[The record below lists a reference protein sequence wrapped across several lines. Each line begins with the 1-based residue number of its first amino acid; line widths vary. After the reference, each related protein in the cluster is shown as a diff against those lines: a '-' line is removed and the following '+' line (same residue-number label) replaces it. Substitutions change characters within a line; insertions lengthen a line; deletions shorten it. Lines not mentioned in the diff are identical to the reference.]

1 MEKVRIIYN
10 RGLNKESYRNRVVEK
25 ENEDRIGNS
34 YNLRQIRV
42 ELTHDCPLNCL
53 HCSACASNSNP
64 SQLPME
70 RIIGVI
76 NEFARMG
83 GKEVVITGGEPLVY
97 PGLLK
102 VLESS
107 NTAGLKSILYTSGVT
122 RNGKECRCI
131 NDEELKRMK
140 PLLSRIVFSLYSA
153 IEEKHNQITQ
163 TEESF
168 TMTLDTIRKS
178 IILGIPTDIHF
189 VPMKINYGD
198 LPGVAELCYI
208 LGARKI
214 CVLRFVPHGRG
225 KGYVN
230 DLLPTINDYR
240 IFAQLIEMTK
250 RRYAGFLDIGAA
262 FSALISSV
270 SNACSAATGKI
281 VVTADGYVAPCDGF
295 KNFENPSKLWNINNK
310 PLVEIYTNSP
320 LLRLVRIARNGN
332 TEGELNNIIL
342 EKKLGC
348 MAQKSLACGS
358 VTCLGLDPCVSD
370 NPLYKEVSANAL

>member
-1 MEKVRIIYN
+1 MYN
-10 RGLNKESYRNRVVEK
+10 RRINKERYRDRVVEK
-25 ENEDRIGNS
+25 ENEDRIGNG

-70 RIIGVI
+70 RVISVI

-83 GKEVVITGGEPLVY
+83 GKEFVITGGEPLVY

-107 NTAGLKSILYTSGVT
+107 NTARLKSILYTSGAT
-122 RNGKECRCI
+122 RERGECVCI
-131 NDEELKRMK
+131 NDEELVRMK
-140 PLLSRIVFSLYSA
+140 SLLSRIVFSLYSPS
-153 IEEKHNQITQ
+153 EERHNRITQ
-163 TEESF
+163 TENSF
-168 TMTLDTIRKS
+168 EITLNAIRKS
-178 IILGIPTDIHF
+178 INLGIPTDIHF

-208 LGARKI
+208 LGVQKI
-214 CVLRFVPHGRG
+214 RVLRFVPHGRG
-225 KGYVN
+225 KGYAN
-230 DLLPTINDYR
+230 DLLPTVNDYR

-250 RRYAGFLDIGAA
+250 RIYPGFLDIGAA

-281 VVTADGYVAPCDGF
+281 VVTADGYIAPCDGF
-295 KNFENPSKLWNINNK
+295 KNFENPSKVWNINKK
-310 PLVEIYTNSP
+310 PLVEIYTYSS
-320 LLRLVRIARNGN
+320 LLRLVRMARNGN
-332 TEGELNNIIL
+332 AKGELNNIL
-342 EKKLGC
+342 EEKLGC

-370 NPLYKEVSANAL
+370 NPLYKEISANAL

>member
-1 MEKVRIIYN
+1 MYN
-10 RGLNKESYRNRVVEK
+10 RRINKERHRDRVMEK
-25 ENEDRIGNS
+25 ENEDHIGNG

-70 RIIGVI
+70 RVISVI

-107 NTAGLKSILYTSGVT
+107 NTARLKSILYTSGAT
-122 RNGKECRCI
+122 RERRECICI
-131 NDEELKRMK
+131 NNEELVRMK
-140 PLLSRIVFSLYSA
+140 PLLSRIVFSLYSPS
-153 IEEKHNQITQ
+153 EERHNRITQ
-163 TEESF
+163 TDNSF
-168 TMTLDTIRKS
+168 EITLNAVRKS
-178 IILGIPTDIHF
+178 INLGIPTDIHF

-208 LGARKI
+208 LGVQKI
-214 CVLRFVPHGRG
+214 RVLRFVPHGRG
-225 KGYVN
+225 KGYAN
-230 DLLPTINDYR
+230 DLLPTVNDYR

-250 RRYAGFLDIGAA
+250 RIYPGFLDIGAA

-281 VVTADGYVAPCDGF
+281 VVTADGYIAPCDGF
-295 KNFENPSKLWNINNK
+295 KNFENPSKVWNINSK
-310 PLVEIYTNSP
+310 PLVEIYTYSP
-320 LLRLVRIARNGN
+320 LLRLVRMARNGN
-332 TEGELNNIIL
+332 AKGELNNIIL
-342 EKKLGC
+342 EEKLGC

-370 NPLYKEVSANAL
+370 KPLYKEASANAL